1 MPVTPLLI
9 SSAALRLT
17 LGLLVGLLLVS
28 LGRAQAPAQ
37 PSAQADPAPVDKVIA
52 VIDDEI
58 ILYSDIEN
66 QVNYL
71 IQSGRREDRAF
82 LRCQVFDQL
91 LQEKLLLVK
100 AKLDSIEVRD
110 EQVDR
115 EVDRRIQYYTSQ
127 AGSVQELEKIYKKS
141 LIEIKVDL
149 RNDVRNQ
156 LLAQEQRAKISEGI
170 KATPLEVREFFGKIP
185 RDSLPLLPA
194 EVEIAHILMQPKPS
208 KASKDAAR
216 RKLEGIRSQIASGE
230 LTFEQ
235 CARVYG
241 MDGTSRQDGDLGE
254 FGRGMMTPA
263 FEEQVYLLNEAQLS
277 PVFETEFGYHLVRLD
292 RRLGDRV
299 RARHILIIP
308 QITPEDE
315 ALCKQQ
321 LMKVRER
328 VLSDSMTFEKA
339 AAEYSQD
346 PNTKDNGGLI
356 MLNGTDMRIPL
367 DQLESDL
374 YFKIDQM
381 KVGELSEPM
390 EYQQRGAREKA
401 FHIVKLRA
409 RLAPHQANLN
419 DDYQKFY
426 NATVQ
431 SKQAAE
437 LSNWFRRSRQQVFVE
452 IKDIG
457 CAQALQHWY

>member
-1 MPVTPLLI
+1 MSYRSFFLACRLSLWLTVLLCPL
-9 SSAALRLT
+9 AW
-17 LGLLVGLLLVS
+17 
-28 LGRAQAPAQ
+28 AQTE
-37 PSAQADPAPVDKVIA
+37 PAPVDKVVA
-52 VIDDEI
+52 VIDNEI
-58 ILYSDIEN
+58 VLYSDIEN

-71 IQSGRREDRAF
+71 VQSGRREDRAF
-82 LRCQVFDQL
+82 LRCEVFDQL

-100 AKLDSIEVRD
+100 AKLDSLEVGED
-110 EQVDR
+110 EVER
-115 EVDRRIQYYTSQ
+115 EVDRRVQYYTAQ

-156 LLAQEQRAKISEGI
+156 LLAQEQRSKIFENI
-170 KATPLEVREFFGKIP
+170 RATPIEVQEFFGKIP

-194 EVEIAHILMQPKPS
+194 EVEIAHILLKPKPS
-208 KASKDAAR
+208 RASKDAAR
-216 RKLEGIRSQIASGE
+216 LKLEGIRSQIVSGE

-241 MDGTSRQDGDLGE
+241 MDGTARQDGDLGE
-254 FGRGMMTPA
+254 FGRGMMTSA
-263 FEEQVYLLNEAQLS
+263 FEEQVYLLNEKQLS

-308 QITPEDE
+308 QITAEDE
-315 ALCKQQ
+315 QLCKDQ
-321 LMKVRER
+321 LMRLRQR
-328 VLSDSMTFEKA
+328 VMGDSISFEKA
-339 AAEYSQD
+339 AAEFSQD
-346 PNTKDNGGLI
+346 PNSKDNGGLI
-356 MLNGTDMRIPL
+356 MLNGSDMRIPL

-381 KVGELSEPM
+381 KVGEISEPM
-390 EYQQRGAREKA
+390 EYVQRGGGREKA
-401 FHIVKLRA
+401 FHIVKLRD
-409 RLAPHQANLN
+409 RLAPHQANLA

-431 SKQAAE
+431 SKRATE
-437 LSNWFRRSRQQVFVE
+437 LTSWFKRSRQQVFVE

-457 CAQALQHWY
+457 CAQALQNWY